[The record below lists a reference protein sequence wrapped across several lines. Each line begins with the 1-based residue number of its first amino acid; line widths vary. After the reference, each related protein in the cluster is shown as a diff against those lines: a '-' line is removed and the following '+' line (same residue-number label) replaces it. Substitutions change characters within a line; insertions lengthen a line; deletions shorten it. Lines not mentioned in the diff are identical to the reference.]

1 MGEQSQGIRIDI
13 GLALQLVEH
22 LPGVHVVGV
31 VFAAVPGRSITKFRL
46 EVDLLM
52 TVYQAGVPAH
62 PAPSSSSWSP
72 APRCWGG

>member
-52 TVYQAGVPAH
+52 TVYQA
-62 PAPSSSSWSP
+62 PSSSSWSP
-72 APRCWGG
+72 APRCWGGRPG